1 MKMTEILKEK
11 IKKIITSEKV
21 WCDAASGE
29 EIMEK
34 LYDKLSISEK
44 EISVLED

>member
-21 WCDAASGE
+21 WCDMGTPRM
-29 EIMEK
+29 I
-34 LYDKLSISEK
+34 L
-44 EISVLED
+44 